1 MDLTIKPS
9 KLIGRIDAPSSKSYS
24 HRMIIAA
31 ALADG
36 VSEISGI
43 NPSED
48 IEATAEAMTA
58 LGAKILF
65 DADENVYTIKGIGKA
80 TEKASINCRESG
92 STLRF
97 IIPIAAAL
105 GCEAEY
111 SGSGKLPSRPITC
124 YERELAKKGV
134 KIERTEGIMPFLV
147 SGRLS
152 GGDFYVEGD
161 VSSQFITGLMFAL
174 PLCGEDSRIILTS
187 KLESKPYADMTAAA
201 LRKFGIEIEETTGE
215 NGFPVYNIRKNQRYK
230 PADCMVEGDYSQAA
244 FYYVANALG
253 SEIEIGNLNE
263 SSVQGDKQICRI
275 LDEIGYGRVSC
286 GEYGPFTADV
296 SDTPDIVPILA
307 VLGCFTKGVCRI
319 VGAKRLKI
327 KESDRLKAV
336 SDALNGIGGKVISG
350 EDFLEIHPISAFTG
364 GVVNGSNDHR
374 IVMAAAIAS
383 TMSQGEVTITDS
395 EAVAK
400 SYPDFWRDFK
410 RLGGNAERKD

>member
-1 MDLTIKPS
+1 MNLTIKPS
-9 KLIGRIDAPSSKSYS
+9 KLIGRVDAPSSKSYS

-43 NPSED
+43 NSSED

-58 LGAKILF
+58 LGAKILC
-65 DADENVYTIKGIGKA
+65 DENVYTIKGISKPA
-80 TEKASINCRESG
+80 EKASINCRESG

-97 IIPIAAAL
+97 LIPIAAAL

-111 SGSGKLPSRPITC
+111 SGSGKLPSRPIDC
-124 YERELAKKGV
+124 YERELVKKGV
-134 KIERTEGIMPFLV
+134 KIERKAGVMPFSV
-147 SGRLS
+147 SGKLL

-174 PLCGEDSRIILTS
+174 PLCNEDSRIILTS
-187 KLESKPYADMTAAA
+187 RLESKPYADMTTAA

-230 PADCMVEGDYSQAA
+230 SADCMVEGDYSQAA

-263 SSVQGDKQICRI
+263 SSVQGDKQICGI
-275 LDEIGYGRVSC
+275 LGEIGYGKLSC
-286 GEYGPFTADV
+286 GEYEPFTADV

-307 VLGCFTKGVCRI
+307 VLGCFAKGVCRI

-327 KESDRLKAV
+327 KESDRLKAI
-336 SDALNGIGGKVISG
+336 SDALNGIGGNIVCG
-350 EDFLEIHPISAFTG
+350 EDFLEIHPIKAFTG
-364 GVVNGSNDHR
+364 GIVNGCNDHR

-383 TMSQGEVTITDS
+383 TMSKGEVTITDS

-400 SYPDFWRDFK
+400 SYPDFWTDFK
-410 RLGGNAERKD
+410 KLGGNTARKD